1 MTVQGTL
8 RLLIEINGQPGSLQ
22 FRAVEEINHM
32 ILGMD
37 FGVEWNL
44 VNNLRPRLEEWRTW
58 RVAFFRQQ

>member
-8 RLLIEINGQPGSLQ
+8 KILIEINGQPGSLQ
-22 FRAVEEINHM
+22 FQTVEEIKHDI

-44 VNNLRPRLEEWRTW
+44 VIDLR
-58 RVAFFRQQ
+58 A